1 MTAFEQA
8 FSDAKLSAA
17 SALKSALAIIAA
29 ALAIASVACED
40 ARTTP
45 TPAPIAA
52 APTAV
57 PTGAPPPTPTAVPT
71 DTPAPTPTA
80 VPTSA
85 PAPTPTPVPTGTPA
99 PTPTSVPTNTPA
111 PALTDADAARIFEDA
126 ADAMSALSSYRVQ
139 MDVILDFGMGDKTKS
154 STDYYYQSPAMSRSK
169 VVIESGAQTPSEIE
183 AVSMGGYVY
192 VKTSGDPFYADP
204 NDGKWIR
211 GESVIASADDFMSDL
226 LSSFGV
232 DAAVGSEMIDGV
244 ETHRLMGSAR
254 ADDLGLAL
262 PLEAPVEVNVWI
274 GVADG
279 LIRRITAVSEPGSD
293 VSVETTIVFSEFDV
307 PVVVEAPKDYI
318 EEGETQPPAQPA
330 DAPMETTVLS
340 SGWTSAYLP
349 DYEFSVSTPPDW
361 SLFGSIGEA
370 YYEMDDYFSRLSPGA
385 ENIANALSLATI
397 HYFEPHR
404 MIGFGTAAEG
414 GETRVSALIVN
425 IVATWE
431 DAALSEYVDA
441 RIEQTESQ
449 LIIDG
454 AIERRAETLPAGEA
468 ERVEFAFRFPYH
480 IYGVELDADTDYA
493 QIQYFILSDGDAFI
507 LTFATTA
514 DRIDAMRPVFDD
526 IAQTARIEP
535 RP

>member
-8 FSDAKLSAA
+8 LSHAKRSAK

-29 ALAIASVACED
+29 ALAMASIACGD
-40 ARTTP
+40 ARTPAP
-45 TPAPIAA
+45 TPAPIAVVA
-52 APTAV
+52 
-57 PTGAPPPTPTAVPT
+57 PTAVPT
-71 DTPAPTPTA
+71 DTPAPTPT
-80 VPTSA
+80 
-85 PAPTPTPVPTGTPA
+85 PVPTGTPTPA
-99 PTPTSVPTNTPA
+99 PTVAPTGTPTPAPTAVPTNTPA
-111 PALTDADAARIFEDA
+111 PALTDADAMRIFEDA

-139 MDVILDFGMGDKTKS
+139 MDAILDFGMGDETKS

-169 VVIESGAQTPSEIE
+169 VVIESGAQTPVEIE
-183 AVSMGGYVY
+183 AVAMGGYVY
-192 VKTSGDPFYADP
+192 VKTSGDPFYDDP

-211 GESVIASADDFMSDL
+211 GEFVVSSADDFMSDL

-232 DAAVGSEMIDGV
+232 DAAVGSEMMDGV

-262 PLEAPVEVNVWI
+262 PLEAPVDVNVWI

-279 LIRRITAVSEPGSD
+279 LMRRITAISEPAAAE
-293 VSVETTIVFSEFDV
+293 SVETTIVFSDFNV

-318 EEGETQPPAQPA
+318 EEGETQPPAQP

-340 SGWTSAYLP
+340 SGWTSAHLP
-349 DYEFSVSTPPDW
+349 DYEFSVSAPPDW

-370 YYEMDDYFSRLSPGA
+370 YYEMDDYLSKLSQEA
-385 ENIANALSLATI
+385 ENMANALSLATI

-425 IVATWE
+425 IAEAWE

-449 LIIDG
+449 LVIDG
-454 AIERRAETLPAGEA
+454 AIERRAEILPAGEA
-468 ERVEFAFRFPYH
+468 ERVEFAFRFPYD

-493 QIQYFILSDGDAFI
+493 QIQYFILLEGDAFI

-514 DRIDAMRPVFDD
+514 DRIDAMRPVFED

>member
-1 MTAFEQA
+1 MVFEQA
-8 FSDAKLSAA
+8 LSGAKRSAK

-29 ALAIASVACED
+29 ALAMASVACED
-40 ARTTP
+40 AQP
-45 TPAPIAA
+45 PPAPIAA

-57 PTGAPPPTPTAVPT
+57 PTGTPTPTVVPT
-71 DTPAPTPTA
+71 NTPAPTPTA
-80 VPTSA
+80 VPTN
-85 PAPTPTPVPTGTPA
+85 TPA

-139 MDVILDFGMGDKTKS
+139 MNEILDSGMGDETKS
-154 STDYYYQSPAMSRSK
+154 STDYYYQSPAMSKSK
-169 VVIESGAQTPSEIE
+169 VVIESGAQTPVEIE
-183 AVSMGGYVY
+183 AVAIGGYVY
-192 VKTSGDPFYADP
+192 VKTSGDPFYGDP

-232 DAAVGSEMIDGV
+232 DAAVGSERIDGV
-244 ETHRLMGSAR
+244 ETRRLRGNAR

-262 PLEAPVEVNVWI
+262 PLEVPVEVNVWI

-279 LIRRITAVSEPGSD
+279 LIRRITATSEPGAAE
-293 VSVETTIVFSEFDV
+293 SVETALVFSDFNV

-318 EEGETQPPAQPA
+318 EEGETQPPAQP
-330 DAPMETTVLS
+330 DALMETTVLS
-340 SGWTSAYLP
+340 SGWTSAHLP
-349 DYEFSVSTPPDW
+349 DYGFSVSAPPDW

-370 YYEMDDYFSRLSPGA
+370 YYEMDDYFSRLSPEA
-385 ENIANALSLATI
+385 ENMANALSLATI
-397 HYFEPHR
+397 HFFEPHR
-404 MIGFGTAAEG
+404 MIGFGTAEEG

-425 IVATWE
+425 IAPAWE

-454 AIERRAETLPAGEA
+454 AIERRTETLPAGEA

-493 QIQYFILSDGDAFI
+493 QIQYFILSEGDAFI

-514 DRIDAMRPVFDD
+514 DRIDAMRPVFED

>member
-1 MTAFEQA
+1 MTAFEQVL
-8 FSDAKLSAA
+8 SGAKRSGK
-17 SALKSALAIIAA
+17 SALKSALAVIVA
-29 ALAIASVACED
+29 ALAMTSAACDD
-40 ARTTP
+40 ARTPP

-52 APTAV
+52 APTSV
-57 PTGAPPPTPTAVPT
+57 PTGAPAPSPTAVPT
-71 DTPAPTPTA
+71 STPAPSPTAVPTSTPAPTPTA
-80 VPTSA
+80 
-85 PAPTPTPVPTGTPA
+85 
-99 PTPTSVPTNTPA
+99 VPTNTPA
-111 PALTDADAARIFEDA
+111 PALTDADAMRIFEDA

-139 MDVILDFGMGDKTKS
+139 MDAILDFGMGDKTKS
-154 STDYYYQSPAMSRSK
+154 STDYYYQSPAMSKSK
-169 VVIESGAQTPSEIE
+169 VVIESGAQTPVEIE

-192 VKTSGDPFYADP
+192 VKTSGDPFYDDP

-232 DAAVGSEMIDGV
+232 DAAVGTERIDGV
-244 ETHRLMGSAR
+244 ETRRLRGNAR

-262 PLEAPVEVNVWI
+262 PLEVPVEVNVWI

-279 LIRRITAVSEPGSD
+279 LIRRITATSEPAAAE
-293 VSVETTIVFSEFDV
+293 SVETTIVFPDFNV
-307 PVVVEAPKDYI
+307 PVVVEAPKDYVG
-318 EEGETQPPAQPA
+318 EGETQPPAPTA

-340 SGWTSAYLP
+340 SGRTSAYLP
-349 DYEFSVSTPPDW
+349 DYGFSVDTPPDW

-370 YYEMDDYFSRLSPGA
+370 YYEMDDYLSKLSPEA

-425 IVATWE
+425 ITAAWE

-454 AIERRAETLPAGEA
+454 AIERRTETLPAGEA
-468 ERVEFAFRFPYH
+468 ERVEFAFRFSE
-480 IYGVELDADTDYA
+480 GLGMDFADDADYA
-493 QIQYFILSDGDAFI
+493 QIQYFILAQGDAFI

-514 DRIDAMRPVFDD
+514 DRIDAMRPVFED
-526 IAQTARIEP
+526 IARTARIEP
-535 RP
+535 RRERRSLSRRR

>member
-1 MTAFEQA
+1 MKTGFYG
-8 FSDAKLSAA
+8 FHIF
-17 SALKSALAIIAA
+17 AIIAA

-52 APTAV
+52 APTSV
-57 PTGAPPPTPTAVPT
+57 PTGTPTPTPTAVPT
-71 DTPAPTPTA
+71 NTPAPSPTA
-80 VPTSA
+80 VPTN
-85 PAPTPTPVPTGTPA
+85 TPA
-99 PTPTSVPTNTPA
+99 PSPTAVPTNTPAPA
-111 PALTDADAARIFEDA
+111 PALTDADAMRIFEDA
-126 ADAMSALSSYRVQ
+126 ADAMGALSSYRVQ
-139 MDVILDFGMGDKTKS
+139 MDEILDFGMGDETKS
-154 STDYYYQSPAMSRSK
+154 STDYYYQSPAMSKSK
-169 VVIESGAQTPSEIE
+169 VVIESGAQTPVEIE

-192 VKTSGDPFYADP
+192 VKTSGDPFYDDP
-204 NDGKWIR
+204 NEGKWIR

-244 ETHRLMGSAR
+244 ETRRLRGNAR

-262 PLEAPVEVNVWI
+262 PLEVPVEVNVWI

-279 LIRRITAVSEPGSD
+279 LIRRITAISEPGAAE
-293 VSVETTIVFSEFDV
+293 SVETAIVFSDFDV

-318 EEGETQPPAQPA
+318 EEGETQPPAQTA

-349 DYEFSVSTPPDW
+349 DYEFSVSAPPDW

-370 YYEMDDYFSRLSPGA
+370 YYEMDDYFSRLSPEA

-397 HYFEPHR
+397 HFFEPHR

-425 IVATWE
+425 IAPAWE
-431 DAALSEYVDA
+431 DAALSEYVGA

-454 AIERRAETLPAGEA
+454 AIERRTETLPAGEA
-468 ERVEFAFRFPYH
+468 ERVEFAFRFPYD
-480 IYGVELDADTDYA
+480 IYGVELDADTDYS